1 LASSREISHEAR
13 LSEFQGLQCGSLT
26 AQSQGWQSES
36 EGKMNFGLSNSPE
49 QDSNPTEARL
59 DHICESDARHRLR
72 ITDDP
77 KNGSL
82 LDRTHGH
89 SPLKS
94 LLRWIGR
101 AKVSPS
107 E

>member
-1 LASSREISHEAR
+1 VETVENQSEREGRMNAGPRNWQQEEDSSR
-13 LSEFQGLQCGSLT
+13 
-26 AQSQGWQSES
+26 
-36 EGKMNFGLSNSPE
+36 
-49 QDSNPTEARL
+49 TEARL

-72 ITDDP
+72 ITDVP

-82 LDRTHGH
+82 LDRMRRH

-101 AKVSPS
+101 AKVSG
-107 E
+107 